1 VLKRHAEAQIQN
13 RAIKLMKDSPLLKLF
28 GAVVVPLVACAS
40 LVTLP
45 SGAKPQGQASAATPP
60 ATQSTQSKPQTGAQ
74 VTLNNFKF
82 EPPNLTVTAGTTVTW
97 TNKENSPHTVTADD
111 NSFSSPNLAANAA
124 FSQTFTKPGKYAYH
138 CAYHGGKGSGM
149 AGTVTVVVAKG
160 GRKK

>member
-1 VLKRHAEAQIQN
+1 MNKH
-13 RAIKLMKDSPLLKLF
+13 PLLSLF
-28 GAVVVPLVACAS
+28 GAVVVPLAACAI

-45 SGAKPQGQASAATPP
+45 SGAKPQARASAAPPP
-60 ATQSTQSKPQTGAQ
+60 AAPAKPSAAAQ

-82 EPPNLTVTAGTTVTW
+82 EPPNLTVTAGATITW

-111 NSFSSPNLAANAA
+111 NAFSSPNLAANAA
-124 FSQTFTKPGKYAYH
+124 FSHTFTKPGKYAYH

-149 AGTVTVVVAKG
+149 AGTVTVVAAKP